1 LIAEKTVLGRGEV
14 VGGGRVV
21 RGLKVDKGKKVFRK
35 EARDLGGV

>member
-1 LIAEKTVLGRGEV
+1 MIAEKTVLGRGEV